1 MLLKLEQEPL
11 ACLLGQAKCIS
22 TVRNTLT
29 RCGVCIH
36 AHGLLVP
43 SAFPTRIRLT
53 SFSLFSKCI
62 PGATCLC
69 IHLGLPLAAICR
81 PAAVKSRP
89 KIKVLH
95 RQRNLCGARDGDS
108 SCFYYSSAS
117 ALVPCPSGPT
127 IFALG
132 LVYGQANLLA
142 AINCSSRDCD

>member
-11 ACLLGQAKCIS
+11 ACLLGQAKCIP

-108 SCFYYSSAS
+108 PPQLQLSKPLCRVQVGQQF
-117 ALVPCPSGPT
+117 LPS
-127 IFALG
+127 
-132 LVYGQANLLA
+132 LLA
-142 AINCSSRDCD
+142 CAWAWFMVKQICWRP